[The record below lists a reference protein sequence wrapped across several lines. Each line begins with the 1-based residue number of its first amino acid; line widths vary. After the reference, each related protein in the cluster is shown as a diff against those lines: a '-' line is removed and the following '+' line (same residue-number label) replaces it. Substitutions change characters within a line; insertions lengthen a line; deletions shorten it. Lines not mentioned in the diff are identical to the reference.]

1 MQRGVLVKRFPVEQN
16 KTKKNLPLLTLSLCS
31 TLTSSATRFISN
43 INTASFPSS
52 PPHLSVLF
60 CLSALYRRCLA
71 CSAASLIGAISV
83 GAQTLPS
90 LAAFVPRSR
99 QHMSQRF
106 PLPHAGFKCVCAFS
120 FHPSLCFIT
129 TSTNSATEAREE
141 AEWGASGMIRGERRQ
156 SRRVGLDGWRLYKAG
171 SEDWNVCG
179 GCSSNIELRL
189 FLDTAGATWA
199 LSTSLY

>member
-1 MQRGVLVKRFPVEQN
+1 MKQWGVLVKRFPVKQN
-16 KTKKNLPLLTLSLCS
+16 KTKKFFPCSLWASVPHSPLPPLDSFQTLTQHPSRLPSSSLRVILSLCS
-31 TLTSSATRFISN
+31 LPPLPCLLRCLFNWCDISRSSDVAVARCLC
-43 INTASFPSS
+43 ASF
-52 PPHLSVLF
+52 
-60 CLSALYRRCLA
+60 
-71 CSAASLIGAISV
+71 
-83 GAQTLPS
+83 QTAHVS
-90 LAAFVPRSR
+90 T
-99 QHMSQRF
+99 F

-189 FLDTAGATWA
+189 FLDTAGAT
-199 LSTSLY
+199 